1 MDEFISLILHGVKLA
16 KDLEPSLQNLATQQ
30 DMLSKLDEIIRVFIT
45 ARKMLNA
52 QDSSSHHQMLFRE
65 LQQQPNQVDQT
76 IQDWLRT
83 KSIMELFQTQAP
95 LLEKKS
101 SPGGGIDIDTVPT
114 ELGGSTGVQAM
125 ASSSLQRPRRRK
137 DDGEKRTMR
146 VPAPRM
152 GNTEIPPEDG
162 YTWRKYGQKEILA
175 SNYPRGYYRC
185 THQKLYHCPAKKQVQ
200 RLDDD
205 PYTFEVTYRG
215 DHTCHMSSTAP
226 SIPPPPEFSQEM
238 MQTMAAHHP
247 PPWLEFS
254 LGAGGSGGS
263 SSSTGAGPSTTTTTV
278 HEFPVADLA
287 DVMFNSGSSSTNSM
301 ELIFTSMEDKWDRGD
316 KNN

>member
-125 ASSSLQRPRRRK
+125 ASSSLQRPRR
-137 DDGEKRTMR
+137 
-146 VPAPRM
+146 
-152 GNTEIPPEDG
+152 
-162 YTWRKYGQKEILA
+162 
-175 SNYPRGYYRC
+175 RGYYRC